1 MAGILIVD
9 VWTVALYA
17 CVNLL
22 SLFAMLLIK
31 YVLLE
36 LSFFGLSS
44 ILWRVSVSDLE
55 LTR

>member
-17 CVNLL
+17 CVTLL

-44 ILWRVSVSDLE
+44 ILLRVSASDLE